1 VSIRGKPDHA
11 AFAGSVLS
19 ARYQTLCQSRILP
32 AREYPMETRELLRLV
47 TETRAKMYGDRVD
60 LTDVEIQRVL
70 TEAKRLYKE
79 SL

>member
-1 VSIRGKPDHA
+1 
-11 AFAGSVLS
+11 
-19 ARYQTLCQSRILP
+19 
-32 AREYPMETRELLRLV
+32 METRELLRLV

-60 LTDVEIQRVL
+60 LSDVEIQRVL